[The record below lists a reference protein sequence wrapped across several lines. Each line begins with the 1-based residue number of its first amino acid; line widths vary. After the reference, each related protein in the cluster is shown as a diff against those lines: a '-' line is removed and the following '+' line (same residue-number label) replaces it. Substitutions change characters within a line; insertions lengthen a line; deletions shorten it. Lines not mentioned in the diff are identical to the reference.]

1 MQVSFTFRKDTVV
14 RKIGITLAVLAFA
27 LGFGIAA
34 QAGGKGAVKT
44 DLWEAEP
51 DGRGFP
57 QPTDDADSVG
67 FVVFNTSKKSINV
80 TVVVKNGEPNMS
92 WDVRLVPTNAQ
103 PAWSATG
110 TLTTNGRGK
119 GTLHLTEDI
128 PDTWQSDFIRAK
140 ISMYPNTGSVYYA
153 TYMQTEIP
161 VK

>member
-1 MQVSFTFRKDTVV
+1 M
-14 RKIGITLAVLAFA
+14 RKIGLVLVLLALAV
-27 LGFGIAA
+27 GFGIAA

-44 DLWEAEP
+44 ELWLATP
-51 DGRGFP
+51 APNTGFP
-57 QPTDDADSVG
+57 QPNEPPDEVRSVG

-92 WDVRLVPTNAQ
+92 WDVLLVPTNAQ

-128 PDTWQSDFIRAK
+128 PDSWESDFIRAK
-140 ISMYPNTGSVYYA
+140 ISMYPNTGSVHYA
-153 TYMQTEIP
+153 TFMQTEIP